1 MPVFDY
7 DPPERFVA
15 GAVGQPG
22 ARAFF
27 LQARAKGRLT
37 TVGLEKFQVAALAE
51 RLDEL
56 LDEVLRMSGGT
67 AQVPAIAPA
76 DLTDNGPL
84 DLPIDAEFRVGTMA
98 LGWDP
103 EASQVVIEAQEIT
116 DEDDEDAPEPA
127 VLRVRVSAGVARA
140 FTKRAQALVA
150 AGRPPCPLCGQPLDA
165 EGHICVRLNGYRASQ
180 GVRERAERA
189 NRRGPGRGRGGACRR
204 RVSPP

>member
-180 GVRERAERA
+180 G
-189 NRRGPGRGRGGACRR
+189 G
-204 RVSPP
+204 S